1 MSDNVL
7 YLNISKKEITKF
19 PKVPTTSKLLFIIT
33 IPVVCKPKTICTRF
47 QRRNL
52 ARSVV
57 MINNMLATGSLS
69 TDMELSGDI
78 LTPAQAL
85 ERVEC

>member
-7 YLNISKKEITKF
+7 CLNISKKETTKF
-19 PKVPTTSKLLFIIT
+19 PRVPTTCMLLFIIT
-33 IPVVCKPKTICTRF
+33 ITVVCKPKTICIQF
-47 QRRNL
+47 LRRNL

-57 MINNMLATGSLS
+57 MINNMLATGSQS
-69 TDMELSGDI
+69 TDMELLGDI